1 MLLALAPAVA
11 SAQESPLS
19 RGTRLIEAG
28 QFDDALNVLLPAY
41 ANDPS
46 APLAHAAARA
56 YDALRDDPLALRFY
70 ENALNLK
77 PGLDPDARRRVQD
90 RVRSLK
96 DRLKHRPKKAT
107 LSIRTPVDGAAVLLN
122 GEEVGRT
129 PLSGVLVKPGAYR
142 VRVQHDHFEPW
153 EQSLTLAVYDVVT
166 FDVQLT
172 DRASDVLIHTEPAGA
187 SARVSSVNPAIPPQE
202 CLTPCLV
209 PLRSGEYT
217 VLLQRDG
224 FPPANHRFVKLPGQ
238 VLEVR
243 LNLNDLSP
251 AAPLDPTKGRLIAGI
266 SHAGAQ
272 LIVDGVLVGTAPL
285 TRPIP
290 VAPGIHDIAVS
301 LPGFKPWSA
310 RVQIVAGEQTT
321 LSVQLEPLGGTALVP
336 VTPPPRTPPPVTPP
350 QVIPAPVTPPPV
362 FTPTPVTP
370 PVYTPQPL
378 YTPQPSPV
386 IPTQSDSFDTYDHNL
401 VVGWSLF
408 GTGSALVV
416 GGLLAAVLPAT
427 IGGNKLKTATR
438 FSIEQSATDD
448 PALFPAEFPP
458 GVYVSG
464 MTRADAIEVEED
476 SKTWLI
482 AGSVI
487 AGVGVALIGT
497 GIYFLVAGD
506 GGDDL
511 DVEID
516 GTGRR
521 TFAPPTFH
529 LSPWL
534 SGDGYG
540 GSAALTF

>member
-1 MLLALAPAVA
+1 VLLALAPAVA

-90 RVRSLK
+90 RVRSIK
-96 DRLKHRPKKAT
+96 DRLKNRPKKAT

-129 PLSGVLVKPGAYR
+129 PLSGVLVKPGSYR

-166 FDVQLT
+166 LDVQLT

-251 AAPLDPTKGRLIAGI
+251 AAPLDPTKGRLVAGI

-285 TRPIP
+285 TRPVP

-310 RVQIVAGEQTT
+310 RVQIMAGEQTT

-350 QVIPAPVTPPPV
+350 PVTPPPV

-378 YTPQPSPV
+378 YTPQPTVAPMVPAEPESMGGGSGDP
-386 IPTQSDSFDTYDHNL
+386 
-401 VVGWSLF
+401 VVGWSLT
-408 GTGSALVV
+408 GTGIALVV
-416 GGLLAAVLPAT
+416 GGTLAAVLPAT
-427 IGGNKLKTATR
+427 LGGNKIKTATR